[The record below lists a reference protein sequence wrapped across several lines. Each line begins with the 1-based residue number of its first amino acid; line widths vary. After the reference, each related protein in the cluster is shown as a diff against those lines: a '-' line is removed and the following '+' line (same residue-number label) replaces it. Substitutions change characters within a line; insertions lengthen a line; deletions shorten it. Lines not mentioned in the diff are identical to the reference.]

1 MALLA
6 CGPAYAQDVP
16 PVSSLSRPGG
26 LALIGSERIHA
37 ELRGLEAA
45 GDPIVNATAIKGEAI
60 LTAPFRLRREG
71 RLAADIATSFN
82 RMSAGAPVVYREFKP
97 GNVDQSEVIKAW
109 CGPGEQRT
117 MFGWSA
123 GLTVCM
129 VPTADGKANL
139 GVPSLHYGSWWNI
152 RDITF
157 NSTES
162 RAERVEVL
170 PAETPSTFNL
180 VLNYER
186 LRDEGVAIRGQIEG
200 PGMKTDARS
209 RTSIQRRILPL
220 KDGVASL
227 SYDGLHISLTPQANG
242 DSVSVVAER
251 VSSPFDFD
259 AFGGQMTALVDGKVV
274 ADVEDEDKALAPT
287 PFVIGAVKLNPANM
301 TVGQGVMERGGVL
314 LSGTAEYAATGRLTK
329 PLNLRSPPLV
339 NDTAAAGAILHEVE
353 FARTTPLGTRTMTRI
368 WCGPIGAP
376 TVWSRTPV
384 TMCLRPGQRY
394 DLEAF
399 WPSTGRPWLGT
410 TANSGALVGLEAVG
424 FEIDRS
430 EASLLDSLGFRLE
443 VQRVTDKEAVVRAF
457 ARKGNE
463 DALIL
468 VITSGFEDGVA
479 TIPLWSHRLV
489 LTRSDKGVTAQ
500 LSADGNGDGPTP
512 GNLYP

>member
-1 MALLA
+1 MALLV
-6 CGPAYAQDVP
+6 CGPAYAQDVSP
-16 PVSSLSRPGG
+16 ASSLTRPGG

-37 ELRGLEAA
+37 ELRGLEAT
-45 GDPIVNATAIKGEAI
+45 GEPTVSATAIKGEAI
-60 LTAPFRLRREG
+60 LTAPFRLKREG

-117 MFGWSA
+117 MFGWST

-129 VPTADGKANL
+129 VHTADGKANL
-139 GVPSLHYGSWWNI
+139 GVPSLYYGSWWNI

-162 RAERVEVL
+162 RTDRVEVL

-180 VLNYER
+180 LLNYER
-186 LRDEGVAIRGQIEG
+186 LRDEGVAIRGHIEG
-200 PGMKTDARS
+200 PGMKADARS
-209 RTSIQRRILPL
+209 RSSLQRRVLPL

-242 DSVSVVAER
+242 DSLSVAAER
-251 VSSPFDFD
+251 VSSPFDFG
-259 AFGGQMTALVDGKVV
+259 AFGGQLTASVDEEVV
-274 ADVEDEDKALAPT
+274 AEVEDKALAPT

-301 TVGQGVMERGGVL
+301 TVGQGIVERGGVL
-314 LSGTAEYAATGRLTK
+314 LSGPAEYAATGRLTK

-339 NDTAAAGAILHEVE
+339 NDTAAAGTILHEVE

-368 WCGPIGAP
+368 WCGSIGTP

-424 FEIDRS
+424 FEIARS
-430 EASLLDSLGFRLE
+430 ETSLLDPLDFRLE
-443 VQRVTDKEAVVRAF
+443 VQRVTDKEAVIRAF
-457 ARKGNE
+457 ARKGDQ
-463 DALIL
+463 DALVL
-468 VITSGFEDGVA
+468 VITSAFDDGVT

-489 LTRSDKGVTAQ
+489 LTRSDNGVTAQ
-500 LSADGNGDGPTP
+500 LSADGDGDGPTP